1 MSDYIPNNRIDEL
14 KESLETTLQDAGQIQ
29 TVVERTVQALTS
41 RGVQV
46 LVDYEGMFQSLRLSL
61 DKTQRTLNLATA
73 QMLQMQELIHTSALI
88 TSSLDLNEVLQ
99 EVMDTVIKLTRA
111 ERAYLMLKHG
121 EELKV
126 HSARNDKRETLAA
139 DDVTFS
145 QGIMQTAIES
155 GAPLVTTNAQTD
167 DRFAAMKSVF
177 TNELRS
183 IIIVPLI
190 LKGNVIGVLYA
201 DNRIEQGV
209 FSQENIPLLTAFA
222 NQASIAISNA
232 RLFERV
238 KDDLAEA
245 QKQVRRM
252 QIEIDQA
259 RLQEKVTEIT
269 DSDYFQYLTAKA
281 KDLRDRGATGAVGK
295 KDN

>member
-1 MSDYIPNNRIDEL
+1 MSDYIPRNRIEDL
-14 KESLETTLQDAGQIQ
+14 KDSLEVTLQEAGQIQ

-46 LVDYEGMFQSLRLSL
+46 LVDYDGMFQSLRLNL

-88 TSSLDLNEVLQ
+88 TSSLDLDQVLQ

-121 EELKV
+121 DELKV
-126 HSARNDKRETLAA
+126 HSARNDQRETLKA

-145 QGIMQTAIES
+145 HGIIQTAIDS

-167 DRFAAMKSVF
+167 DRFSGMKSVF

-190 LKGNVIGVLYA
+190 LKGTVIGVLYA

-232 RLFERV
+232 RLFEKV
-238 KDDLAEA
+238 KDDLAQA
-245 QKQVRRM
+245 QQQVRRL
-252 QIEIDQA
+252 QIEIDQT

-281 KDLRDRGATGAVGK
+281 KDLRDRGASGAVMEK
-295 KDN
+295 KD